1 MITKFQELIYNTH
14 LKLSR
19 TKQNKPFRFRQD
31 FTDFEKDPNYVYIL
45 KLEAFFKKFPHIK
58 VLDFLE
64 APYLVYPEQTYYS
77 LDFYLTQKAIK
88 VYTIFNKQK
97 TDAVPDS
104 QLQIDFIKKSLEFI
118 YKFCKEKKIT
128 ITDYINDKTE
138 LLPSFLMH
146 LKEHNISIYVLFGW
160 NEFESVFSKLDQ
172 EEVKFVLGHIYD
184 NLSKYRTMWF
194 QSVKAKK
201 IVKEGIK
208 ILANH

>member
-1 MITKFQELIYNTH
+1 MTKFGELIYNTH

-58 VLDFLE
+58 VSEFLE

-97 TDAVPDS
+97 TDAAPDS

-128 ITDYINDKTE
+128 IAEYINDKTE

-146 LKEHNISIYVLFGW
+146 LKEHNISIYALFGW

-184 NLSKYRTMWF
+184 NLGKYRTMWF

-208 ILANH
+208 ILINN